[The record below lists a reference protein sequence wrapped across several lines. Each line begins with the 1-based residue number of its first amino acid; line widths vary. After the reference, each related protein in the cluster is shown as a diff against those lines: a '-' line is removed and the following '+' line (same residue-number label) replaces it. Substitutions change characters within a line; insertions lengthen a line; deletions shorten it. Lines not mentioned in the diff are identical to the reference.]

1 MNRARLRSALVV
13 LGLFLLTT
21 AADAQNLAT
30 ADDLWAN
37 FETGQVLGL
46 QAMHAGGVNDY
57 VERTVNG
64 VRCVA
69 TDGASGKH
77 WLCFDVP
84 RAFVT
89 AAGPACYTL
98 IIRYLDEPK
107 DGLVTVRY
115 HGANDPMAQAIRF
128 QRQGSGEWC
137 DMVLQLPDAVFLNG
151 TQGVADFAVHG
162 FTDTGDARAADVLT
176 SAVWLSKRIVNVC
189 VDPAAVPDGGAP
201 ETRVCRVVAAAYS
214 QGSGPAPD
222 GTKLTFTASSGTVE
236 PEAVTR
242 NGVAT
247 VRFTSGGKVGTAV
260 ISATWESV
268 TGWATVATIKG
279 AEPLR
284 QGTWVGE
291 TFEEAT
297 AKEPERN
304 NADTSFV
311 DIAAEGA
318 HDGAKCLVIH
328 YAFKPGPP
336 GQSYVTYP
344 LNLEVPGRPSSIGI
358 WVKGD
363 AGGHHFQLL
372 LQDASGTFYTV
383 MPPGRALRPNWQ
395 HLSVPVETYDDC
407 WGPNADGV
415 VDYPITLVGARLV
428 GMPGQ
433 ALEGNIALDQIT
445 AEGLF
450 PPAAL
455 PAVTAAPGAGAIL
468 YPVPREPIAWVVD
481 NLKGIEDAQTLWNE
495 ANRLTAA
502 PAGRNPEAIVAYQR
516 LIELGETSVSNHWVL
531 ARLYYRGREFEK
543 ALAETDTVLK
553 SPSLGYLGE
562 DWVRIV
568 RAWCLDGLNRRAE
581 AAAEYAAAAKALE
594 ASIAPTPPAPPPGA
608 AGQPPEIKAPV
619 RNRRSIEM
627 ERAWCERGAK
637 EALPFHKLVPNA
649 GPDYR
654 EVPDAVSWTTSCS
667 RGFERLAFATDRN
680 PETFWS
686 PNFVQKA
693 GDFFALDLGKVIPD
707 VARLVLDDD
716 GGTNIH
722 SGDLPGPMRIEA
734 SLDGRQWDQVATT
747 QGDPFAVVDVAWD
760 PRPTRYLRT
769 TLTEAVTE
777 GAYGNWRI
785 YEAYVYRKVR

>member
-1 MNRARLRSALVV
+1 MNAAVPRSAL
-13 LGLFLLTT
+13 LGLALILLS
-21 AADAQNLAT
+21 AAAPSQNLAT
-30 ADDLWAN
+30 SDDLWAN
-37 FETGQVLGL
+37 FETGQALGL

-89 AAGPACYTL
+89 ATGPACYTL

-115 HGANDPMAQAIRF
+115 HGANDPMAQAIRL

-162 FTDTGDARAADVLT
+162 FTDTGDPRAADVLV

-189 VDPAAVPDGGAP
+189 ADPAAVPDAGAP
-201 ETRVCRVVAAAYS
+201 ETKVCRVVAAVYS
-214 QGSGPAPD
+214 QGKGLAPD
-222 GTKLTFTASSGTVE
+222 GTKLTFTASSGTIE

-242 NGVAT
+242 NGVAA
-247 VRFTSGGKVGTAV
+247 VRFASDGKVGTAV
-260 ISATWESV
+260 ISATWDSV

-279 AEPLR
+279 TDPFR

-291 TFEEAT
+291 TFEET
-297 AKEPERN
+297 AAREPERT

-311 DIAAEGA
+311 DIATEGA
-318 HDGAKCLVIH
+318 HDGAKCLAIH
-328 YAFKPGPP
+328 YAFKPAPP
-336 GQSYVTYP
+336 GQSYLTYP
-344 LNLEVPGRPSSIGI
+344 LNLAVPGRPSSIGL

-363 AGGHHFQLL
+363 AGAHHFQLL

-395 HLSVPVETYDDC
+395 HLAISVESYDDC

-415 VDYPITLVGARLV
+415 VDYPLTLVGARLI
-428 GMPGQ
+428 GMTGQ
-433 ALEGNIALDQIT
+433 PLEGSIALDQIT

-450 PPAAL
+450 PPAVL
-455 PAVTAAPGAGAIL
+455 PAVVEAPAGGIL
-468 YPVPREPIAWVVD
+468 YPAPREPIPWVVD
-481 NLKGIEDAQTLWNE
+481 NLQGIQDVQTLWNE
-495 ANRLTAA
+495 ANKLTAA

-516 LIELGETSVSNHWVL
+516 LIEIGPEEVSNHWIL
-531 ARLYYRGREFEK
+531 ARLLYRAREFDR
-543 ALAETDTVLK
+543 ALAETDLVLK
-553 SPSLGYLGE
+553 SPGLPFMGE
-562 DWVRIV
+562 DWVRLV

-581 AAAEYAAAAKALE
+581 AGAEYAAAANALE
-594 ASIAPTPPAPPPGA
+594 ASVAPTPPAPPPGTP
-608 AGQPPEIKAPV
+608 GQAPVIKAPV
-619 RNRRSIEM
+619 RNQRSIEL

-654 EVPDAVSWTTSCS
+654 EVPDALSWVTSCS
-667 RGFERLAFATDRN
+667 RGFERLAYATDHN

-693 GDFFALDLGKVIPD
+693 GDFLALDLGKVIPD

-716 GGTNIH
+716 GATNIH
-722 SGDLPGPMRIEA
+722 FGDLPGPMRIEA
-734 SLDGRQWDQVATT
+734 SLDGRNWDQVATT
-747 QGDPFAVVDVAWD
+747 QGDPFAVIDVAWD
-760 PRPTRYLRT
+760 PRPTRYLRA
-769 TLTEAVTE
+769 TLTDAVTE
-777 GAYGNWRI
+777 GAYGNWRV